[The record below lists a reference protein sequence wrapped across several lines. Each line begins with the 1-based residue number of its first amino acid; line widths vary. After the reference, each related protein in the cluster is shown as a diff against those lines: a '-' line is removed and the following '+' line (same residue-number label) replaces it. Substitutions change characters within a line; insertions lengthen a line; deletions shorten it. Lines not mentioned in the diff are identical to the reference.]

1 MLYDDNSRLAEIGR
15 EIAFYAG
22 SYFKKING
30 IVYSFFSLKRTSN
43 FLDETIVEQNSART
57 SAQDANGMSR
67 VLVERVTYS
76 IEGIPIRVP

>member
-1 MLYDDNSRLAEIGR
+1 MLYDRNSRLAEIEG

-43 FLDETIVEQNSART
+43 FLDETIVEQNSARA

-67 VLVERVTYS
+67 GSAERVTYS
-76 IEGIPIRVP
+76 IEGIPMRVP